1 MFNGILFRDKNL
13 LYSVLFAGMG
23 LAVFKL
29 QSMLVSGVS
38 VEKVTTF
45 NAMSGYDVFQS
56 VRNLCGVRESRR
68 EGDVRGLGRILI

>member
-45 NAMSGYDVFQS
+45 HQRSLASPLRSGRPVW
-56 VRNLCGVRESRR
+56 
-68 EGDVRGLGRILI
+68 

>member
-29 QSMLVSGVS
+29 QSMLVSGVG

-45 NAMSGYDVFQS
+45 NAMSGYDVFPS
-56 VRNLCGVRESRR
+56 V
-68 EGDVRGLGRILI
+68 